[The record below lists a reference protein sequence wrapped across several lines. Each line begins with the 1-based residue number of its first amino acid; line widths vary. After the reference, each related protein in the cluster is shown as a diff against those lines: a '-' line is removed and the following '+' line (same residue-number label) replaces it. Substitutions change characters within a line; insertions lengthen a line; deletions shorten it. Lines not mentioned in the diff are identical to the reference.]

1 MTEHAFAPFVRT
13 LGRGKRARRSL
24 TREEARD
31 AMQAILDGQVEDI
44 QLGAFLMLLR
54 VKEETPE
61 ELAGFLDACRPV
73 CYQALESLPDV
84 HLDWPSYAGKK
95 KHHPWYLLAALLL
108 ANQGIRTL
116 LHGGPA
122 HTPNRVYSDQL
133 LPQLG
138 LAVANSPQ
146 EAAAH
151 LDQHGL
157 AYLPLETFCAPLSR
171 LLTLRYFLG
180 LRSPINTLA
189 RSLNPSRAPLSMQ
202 SVFHP
207 AYIELHQGA
216 ADLAGDQDLLLFKG
230 EGGELEIRPD
240 ARTQITG
247 IRHGEHLE
255 GAAVLDNVMP
265 RQSPPGEPDAQT
277 VLAVWRG
284 EQSDNYGENAV
295 IQTVAV
301 ALWGLDRAASL
312 DEAQGQARELW
323 QKRHKQVLKGN

>member
-1 MTEHAFAPFVRT
+1 
-13 LGRGKRARRSL
+13 
-24 TREEARD
+24 
-31 AMQAILDGQVEDI
+31 
-44 QLGAFLMLLR
+44 
-54 VKEETPE
+54 
-61 ELAGFLDACRPV
+61 
-73 CYQALESLPDV
+73 
-84 HLDWPSYAGKK
+84 
-95 KHHPWYLLAALLL
+95 
-108 ANQGIRTL
+108 
-116 LHGGPA
+116 
-122 HTPNRVYSDQL
+122 
-133 LPQLG
+133 
-138 LAVANSPQ
+138 
-146 EAAAH
+146 
-151 LDQHGL
+151 
-157 AYLPLETFCAPLSR
+157 
-171 LLTLRYFLG
+171 
-180 LRSPINTLA
+180 INTLA

-277 VLAVWRG
+277 VRAVWRG
-284 EQSDNYGENAV
+284 EQSDDYGENAV

-312 DEAQGQARELW
+312 EQAQEQARELW
-323 QKRHKQVLKGN
+323 QNRDKGLIDNG